1 MPSPNNDT
9 PEKVELSIA
18 EHSRS
23 DWSSYEIDSDLMIP
37 ADAWSMTLGMSGNEM
52 PPDVA
57 PAAPVLVKIDGQ
69 TVLTGRVDEVTH
81 TLNKKTHAF
90 SLSGRDNAA
99 VLLDC
104 AAPIFS
110 KQEATLQEIC
120 AALTHDFGIPK
131 PKILA
136 DKTRTRKKIAVDP
149 GDTAWNMLAR
159 VAEANGLWPW
169 FEPDGT
175 LVIGGP
181 DYSVEPVATLILRR
195 DGTGNNVLSLVKTES
210 VAERFS
216 RVTVY
221 GQAPGTL
228 FEPGR
233 HSLQGSADDTGLAP
247 VWFRPKIVIDHECD
261 SVAMC
266 EDRAEKIISD
276 ARLQGFS
283 LTAIV
288 QGHYANRDMALLWEP
303 GQRIK
308 VISEPHG
315 IMKEQVF
322 FLMGRKFMRDRKE
335 GTRTELRLK
344 EDGVWAINAHPHSHH
359 RRGIAAVKGGIK

>member
-1 MPSPNNDT
+1 MPSPSNDT

-18 EHSRS
+18 GNRHS

-52 PPDVA
+52 PPDVT

-69 TVLTGRVDEVTH
+69 TVLTGRVDEITH
-81 TLNKKTHAF
+81 TVNKTTHAF
-90 SLSGRDNAA
+90 SISGRDNAA
-99 VLLDC
+99 ALLDC
-104 AAPIFS
+104 SAPIFS
-110 KQEATLQEIC
+110 KQEATLKEVA
-120 AALTHDFGIPK
+120 AALVHDFGIAQ

-136 DKTRTRKKIAVDP
+136 DKTRICKKIAVDP

-169 FEPDGT
+169 FRPDGQ

-181 DYSVEPVATLILRR
+181 DYSVAPAATLILRR
-195 DGTGNNVLSLVKTES
+195 DGNGNNVLSLVKNES

-233 HSLQGSADDTGLAP
+233 HSLHGSADDTGLAP
-247 VWFRPKIVIDHECD
+247 VWFRPKIVIDHEAD
-261 SVAMC
+261 SPAVC

-288 QGHYANRDMALLWEP
+288 RGHYANREMALLWEP
-303 GQRIK
+303 GMRIK

-315 IMKEQVF
+315 IMQEQVF
-322 FLMGRKFMRDRKE
+322 FLMGRKFMRSRSE
-335 GTRTELRLK
+335 GTRTEVRLK
-344 EDGVWAINAHPHSHH
+344 EDNVWAVNAHPHNRH
-359 RRGIAAVKGGIK
+359 RRGIAALKGGI